1 MYIIALLLTNLYC
14 KGPQKMAKLVE
25 DCNTTQNK
33 QTTLL
38 VGRTP
43 PSVLTVFLLD
53 YSTPV

>member
-25 DCNTTQNK
+25 DDNTSQNK

>member
-14 KGPQKMAKLVE
+14 KGPQKMANIVQG
-25 DCNTTQNK
+25 DNPSQTK

-43 PSVLTVFLLD
+43 PSVLTVVLRD
-53 YSTPV
+53 CSTPV

>member
-14 KGPQKMAKLVE
+14 KGPQKMANIVQG
-25 DCNTTQNK
+25 DNTIQNK

-43 PSVLTVFLLD
+43 SSVLTVFLLD